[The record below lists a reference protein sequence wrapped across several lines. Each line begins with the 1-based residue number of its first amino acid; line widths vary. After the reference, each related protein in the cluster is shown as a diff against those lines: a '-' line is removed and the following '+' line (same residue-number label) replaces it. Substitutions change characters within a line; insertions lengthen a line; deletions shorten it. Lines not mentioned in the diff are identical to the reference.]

1 MNITNVETKENST
14 VELTIHVD
22 GVAFEAA
29 VQKAYLT
36 NRGQINVAGFRKGKA
51 PRKIIESMYGVEVFY
66 QDAVEAVYPAAYDA
80 AVAEQG
86 LDDVGYPQLE
96 MVDTG
101 KDGLTFKA
109 LVTVRPVATMGQY
122 KDLTAPQDVAEV
134 TADDIEKELAPLV
147 QRATRLVS
155 VEREVAMGDTAIIDF
170 EGFDAGVAFEG
181 GQGEN
186 YSLEI
191 GSGSFIPGFE
201 EQVVGMKIGEE
212 KDLDITFP
220 TDYVPDLAGKAVVF
234 KVKVNEVKTSDS
246 PAIDDEFAKDVSEFE
261 TLEDLK
267 KDLGEKLAERRANDA
282 KQAFEESIMEQLVD
296 NMECEVPNV
305 MVDVQLD
312 KLMDD
317 YAMRMQN
324 QGMKLDDYLS
334 MTGMTMD
341 TMRAS
346 ARPTALRQVQM
357 ELAMTAI
364 ATAEDIVITD
374 EAVDAEMQKLADQYK
389 LELAQVKAAIA
400 PEMLKRD
407 LKLQMAADVVL
418 ETAKVGPAPE
428 KKEVVEE
435 KPKRATRKKKTDEET
450 VEGEEKPKRAT
461 RKKKTDETVAE

>member
-1 MNITNVETKENST
+1 
-14 VELTIHVD
+14 
-22 GVAFEAA
+22 
-29 VQKAYLT
+29 
-36 NRGQINVAGFRKGKA
+36 
-51 PRKIIESMYGVEVFY
+51 
-66 QDAVEAVYPAAYDA
+66 
-80 AVAEQG
+80 
-86 LDDVGYPQLE
+86 
-96 MVDTG
+96 
-101 KDGLTFKA
+101 
-109 LVTVRPVATMGQY
+109 
-122 KDLTAPQDVAEV
+122 
-134 TADDIEKELAPLV
+134 
-147 QRATRLVS
+147 
-155 VEREVAMGDTAIIDF
+155 
-170 EGFDAGVAFEG
+170 
-181 GQGEN
+181 
-186 YSLEI
+186 
-191 GSGSFIPGFE
+191 
-201 EQVVGMKIGEE
+201 
-212 KDLDITFP
+212 
-220 TDYVPDLAGKAVVF
+220 
-234 KVKVNEVKTSDS
+234 
-246 PAIDDEFAKDVSEFE
+246 
-261 TLEDLK
+261 
-267 KDLGEKLAERRANDA
+267 
-282 KQAFEESIMEQLVD
+282 MEQLVD